1 MTTQLDIRHL
11 ALLLALIEA
20 PSMTVAAE
28 RLGLTQSALSHRL
41 REAERR
47 LDVALF
53 FRDGRRLRPT
63 EAGERL
69 ALTARRL
76 LSELAAAE
84 AVAMGRKGSERQTAV
99 RVGQGLYSAA
109 GWFPDF
115 VALTAARAAD
125 LRPILA
131 GDAGDEP
138 LKDLLAGEI
147 DLALVPGDSEAAGVD
162 RRAVFGDR
170 LVAVLPRGHALLAK
184 SYLEA
189 ADFAGETFLAY
200 GYRPLPGFEYEQL
213 MRPAETYP
221 GEVLRVGPP
230 EVVAG
235 LVARGFGVSVL
246 SRWMLRPFLRE
257 GRIAVR
263 RLTAQGL
270 PLTWYAA
277 VRSRD
282 APDAGS
288 RRLAELLAAWGAGAE
303 TQPPPDTG
311 ASGR

>member
-1 MTTQLDIRHL
+1 MATQLDIRHL
-11 ALLLALIEA
+11 ALLVVLIEQ
-20 PSMTVAAE
+20 PSMTAAATH
-28 RLGLTQSALSHRL
+28 LGLTQSALSHRL

-84 AVAMGRKGSERQTAV
+84 AAAMGRKGSERQTAV
-99 RVGQGLYSAA
+99 RIAQGLYSATA
-109 GWFPDF
+109 WFPDF
-115 VALTAARAAD
+115 VAVAAKRASD

-131 GDAGDEP
+131 AAASGDP
-138 LKDLLAGEI
+138 LRPLLSGEI
-147 DLALVPGDSEAAGVD
+147 DLAVVPGETEAAGVD
-162 RRAVFGDR
+162 RRLVFEDQ
-170 LVAVLPRGHALLAK
+170 LVAVLPRGHALTGK
-184 SYLEA
+184 PFLEA

-200 GYRPLPGFEYEQL
+200 GYQPLPGFEYERL
-213 MRPAETYP
+213 MRPAGTYP

-235 LVARGFGVSVL
+235 LVERGFGVSVL
-246 SRWMLRPFLRE
+246 SRWMVRPFLRK
-257 GRIAVR
+257 GKVALR
-263 RLTAQGL
+263 RLTEQGL
-270 PLTWYAA
+270 PLNWYAA
-277 VRSRD
+277 VRGRD

-288 RRLAELLAAWGAGAE
+288 RRLAELLAAWGSGA
-303 TQPPPDTG
+303 
-311 ASGR
+311 

>member
-1 MTTQLDIRHL
+1 MDAQLDIRHL
-11 ALLLALIEA
+11 ALLVALIEA
-20 PSMTVAAE
+20 PSMTAAAE

-84 AVAMGRKGSERQTAV
+84 AAAMGRKGSARQAAV
-99 RVGQGLYSAA
+99 RIGQGLYSASA
-109 GWFPDF
+109 WFPDF
-115 VALTAARAAD
+115 VALAAERRPE

-131 GDAGDEP
+131 GDAQAEP
-138 LKDLLAGEI
+138 FKELLSGEI
-147 DLALVPGDSEAAGVD
+147 DLALMPGESDAAGVD
-162 RRAVFGDR
+162 RRPVFSDQ
-170 LVAVLPRGHALLAK
+170 LVAVLPRGHSLLAK
-184 SYLEA
+184 PYLEA

-200 GYRPLPGFEYEQL
+200 GFRPLPGFEYEQL
-213 MRPAETYP
+213 MRPAESYP
-221 GEVLRVGPP
+221 GEVIRAGPP
-230 EVVAG
+230 EAVAG

-246 SRWMLRPFLRE
+246 SRWMLRPYLRE
-257 GRIAVR
+257 GRIALR

-288 RRLAELLAAWGAGAE
+288 RKLAELLADWGAAAPQSVPAE
-303 TQPPPDTG
+303 G
-311 ASGR
+311 ASGA

>member
-1 MTTQLDIRHL
+1 MVSQLEIRHL
-11 ALLLALIEA
+11 ALLVALIEQ

-69 ALTARRL
+69 ALTARRV

-84 AVAMGRKGSERQTAV
+84 AAAMGRKGSERQAAV
-99 RVGQGLYSAA
+99 RIAQGLYSAA
-109 GWFPDF
+109 SWFPDF
-115 VALTAARAAD
+115 AALVAEKAAD
-125 LRPILA
+125 LRPVLA
-131 GDAGDEP
+131 ASASDDP
-138 LKDLLAGEI
+138 LRALVTGAV
-147 DLALVPGDSEAAGVD
+147 DLALVPGEAEAAGVD
-162 RRAVFGDR
+162 RRLVFEDQ
-170 LVAVLPRGHALLAK
+170 LVAVLPRGHSLCDK
-184 SYLEA
+184 PHLEA

-200 GYRPLPGFEYEQL
+200 GFQPLPGFEYERL
-213 MRPAETYP
+213 MRPAAAYP
-221 GEVLRVGPP
+221 GEVIRVGPP

-235 LVARGFGVSVL
+235 LVARGFGISVL
-246 SRWMLRPFLRE
+246 SRWMLRPLLRE

-263 RLTAQGL
+263 RLTEEGL
-270 PLTWYAA
+270 PLNWYAA
-277 VRSRD
+277 VRGRD

-288 RRLAELLAAWGAGAE
+288 RRLAELLAAWS
-303 TQPPPDTG
+303 
-311 ASGR
+311 SGS